1 MKKIAFI
8 FPSPI
13 VGGHELMAIK
23 IIKKWQAEKEVTVD
37 AYISESNKRISSIL
51 NAENITHKCHGVPHR
66 RLQIIHAFINVKY
79 RKSTLNFLNSIRD
92 KYDDVIVVQGD
103 IELGSVF
110 LLMAKQAGIMIKSYI
125 PYAHSFKKMGAKLS
139 LLKDALSKVVYRSC
153 SSYITISNCFR
164 RDILRLNDNAHVDI
178 IENFIGDEIFKHQK
192 TKNNNEKDRKSILK
206 VFIIGRVYF
215 KQKGHDI
222 LLEAIKY
229 IHKNISNNV
238 ELHVVGDGPDL
249 TKLKN
254 IVNDYNL
261 SKYVYFHGW
270 LENCWELIDNIDL
283 IVIPSRF
290 EGVPLVMLE
299 ALKLDIPI
307 IASNRD
313 GMSDYI
319 HVSNLFDFSS
329 NSKTVESLTK
339 KIIFFLPGFN
349 E

>member
-153 SSYITISNCFR
+153 SNYITISNCFKH
-164 RDILRLNDNAHVDI
+164 DIFNLNNDAYVDV
-178 IENFIGDEIFKHQK
+178 IENFIDDELSLVPRFNKGNSAVFK
-192 TKNNNEKDRKSILK
+192 I
-206 VFIIGRVYF
+206 FIIGRVYF

-222 LLEAIKY
+222 LLDSFCKFKKY
-229 IHKNISNNV
+229 INQNS
-238 ELHVVGDGPDL
+238 ELHIIGDGPDYN
-249 TKLKN
+249 KLINKVKKN
-254 IVNDYNL
+254 NL
-261 SKYVYFHGW
+261 SNCVVFHGW
-270 LENCWELIDNIDL
+270 LDDCWTLSHEIDVL
-283 IVIPSRF
+283 VIPSKF
-290 EGVPLVMLE
+290 EGVPLTMIE
-299 ALKLDIPI
+299 AHSRGIPI
-307 IASNRD
+307 LAAARD
-313 GMSDYI
+313 GMKDY
-319 HVSNLFDFSS
+319 
-329 NSKTVESLTK
+329 
-339 KIIFFLPGFN
+339 LPPECCYVVNYNDN
-349 E
+349 EVDVLANALIEFYNGGHR